1 MTGIMPYPKRQ
12 KTASG
17 GGFKGKTPL
26 GEQNKT
32 LFSSEA
38 FVYKAKTS
46 FCSVSFCSLGLSHF
60 ARSPTTRTRTRTM
73 VALSPS
79 LTHASFTPLG
89 GTTSL

>member
-26 GEQNKT
+26 SEQNKT

-60 ARSPTTRTRTRTM
+60 ARSPTVEKHLPMSSSR
-73 VALSPS
+73 L
-79 LTHASFTPLG
+79 
-89 GTTSL
+89 

>member
-26 GEQNKT
+26 SEQNKT

-60 ARSPTTRTRTRTM
+60 ARSPTFYFIHIGNRLVECAT
-73 VALSPS
+73 VVQ
-79 LTHASFTPLG
+79 
-89 GTTSL
+89 

>member
-60 ARSPTTRTRTRTM
+60 ARSPTEGNKKILLGSSRYSSR
-73 VALSPS
+73 AS
-79 LTHASFTPLG
+79 LTSG
-89 GTTSL
+89 